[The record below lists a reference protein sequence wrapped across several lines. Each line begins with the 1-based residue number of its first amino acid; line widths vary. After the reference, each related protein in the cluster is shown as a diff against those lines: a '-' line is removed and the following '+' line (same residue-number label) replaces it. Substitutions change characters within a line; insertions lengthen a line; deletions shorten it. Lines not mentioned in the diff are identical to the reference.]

1 MYPRFPI
8 YHIGHFINQP
18 DNPTQLE
25 VTRFETM
32 EEPEVDDIHLHH
44 FYELIW
50 VEEGECVQTI
60 DYATYH
66 LPAGTLFFISP
77 GQVHSFEAW
86 QGLRGGSLFF
96 TADFLLLN
104 QQDQEKLFELTFLD
118 NFHARPYLQ
127 PDPAAW
133 AEILHSID
141 LLAREKARPDAAQPI
156 LQALL
161 QVILAQVQRSVTR
174 GQAHAPQRRSL
185 VLYKRY
191 KMLID
196 QHYKSEMGVA
206 AYADLLCVTQHHLN
220 HISRQ
225 VTGHTASGLIR
236 ARRMLEAK
244 RWLSFSD
251 LTVTEIAADLG
262 YFDSSFFAKQFKA
275 EVGATPLA
283 FRAEM
288 SEKYRMSP
296 LGS

>member
-1 MYPRFPI
+1 MQSRFPV
-8 YHIGHFINQP
+8 YHIGHFINAP
-18 DNPTQLE
+18 DNPTALE
-25 VTRFETM
+25 LTRFETM
-32 EEPEVDDIHLHH
+32 QEPDVDDIHMHH
-44 FYELIW
+44 FYEIIW

-60 DYATYH
+60 DYQTYR

-118 NFHARPYLQ
+118 NFHARPFLQ

-133 AEILHSID
+133 SEILHSIE

-156 LQALL
+156 LHALL
-161 QVILAQVQRSVTR
+161 QVILAQVQRCVTR
-174 GQAHAPQRRSL
+174 QQTQPPPRRAL
-185 VLYKRY
+185 LLYKHY
-191 KMLID
+191 KTLID
-196 QHYKSEMGVA
+196 QHYKTDKGVS

-220 HISRQ
+220 LVAQQ
-225 VTGHTASGLIR
+225 VAGRSASGLIR

-244 RWLSFSD
+244 RWLSFTDRS
-251 LTVTEIAADLG
+251 VTEIADDLG

-275 EVGATPLA
+275 ETGVSPSG
-283 FRAEM
+283 FRVEM
-288 SEKYRMSP
+288 SEKYRNS
-296 LGS
+296 SFES